1 MDSRR
6 RYSIRICF
14 CHPWGTRVFR
24 NYKGLSIIFPKIYDA
39 VLRFTKVINFLI
51 PRHRIF
57 ESDNFRFPFCTKNSL
72 TWGLKRKK
80 LILDL
85 AKKGPH
91 QDLT

>member
-1 MDSRR
+1 M
-6 RYSIRICF
+6 
-14 CHPWGTRVFR
+14 FR

-72 TWGLKRKK
+72 TWGLKRKN
-80 LILDL
+80 LILRKSQGIYENL
-85 AKKGPH
+85 LGIYYLFIA
-91 QDLT
+91 

>member
-1 MDSRR
+1 M
-6 RYSIRICF
+6 YLF
-14 CHPWGTRVFR
+14 GHPWGTRVFR

-80 LILDL
+80 LILRKSQGIYENL
-85 AKKGPH
+85 LGIYYLFIA
-91 QDLT
+91 